1 MNGTVKRAFNIDEI
15 IRKASERLAEYR
27 RQEHSWRRRSIGFE
41 LSTVLIAAL
50 IALLAGLKGFNEY
63 DYLFSNAILVLAGA
77 IVVVNFLRILSNHKD
92 MWRIYQFAANRLDTL
107 VQSAELLRDDP
118 ELGFEDTA
126 VRDLRDKYEF
136 ILVETT
142 SRIKEASENSN

>member
-1 MNGTVKRAFNIDEI
+1 MNETVKNTINIDEI
-15 IRKASERLAEYR
+15 IKKAHHRMGQFR
-27 RQEHSWRRRSIGFE
+27 RQERIWRRRSAGFE

-50 IALLAGLKGFNEY
+50 IALLAGLKGLSQY
-63 DYLFSNAILVLAGA
+63 GDLISNIILILAGTIA
-77 IVVVNFLRILSNHKD
+77 IVNFLRILFNHHD

-107 VQSAELLRDDP
+107 VESAELLRDDP
-118 ELGFEDTA
+118 EFGHDDSA

-142 SRIKEASENSN
+142 SRIKEASENSS